1 MSTGTW
7 RVVRPLAG
15 GAILVAVLVAAGPG
29 TVLGSLRSLDR
40 GSVAA
45 AAVIGAMTTAC
56 AAWRWQVV
64 AGRLGLHLRLP
75 AAVAGCYRSQFLNAT
90 LPGGVLGDVQRGVVQ
105 GRAADAVG
113 LGLRSVAWE
122 RTTGFVVLAAITVP
136 AVGLQ
141 LSRTPWVG
149 GAARAVGVAA
159 LVGLLALLAVRPLR
173 RAVRR
178 AATLA
183 GADVRTLA
191 TPRAATAVLAA
202 SVLVVAGH
210 VATFGLAARSVG
222 VHLDASA
229 LLALALPV
237 LLLGALPTNVAG
249 WGPREGAAAWVF
261 AEAGSGA
268 SRGVAVAVAYGVIA
282 LVATLPGAG
291 LLALAAVRGVRGG
304 AGHG

>member
-1 MSTGTW
+1 MNAGTW

-29 TVLGSLRSLDR
+29 TVLGSFRSLD
-40 GSVAA
+40 GASVAA

-90 LPGGVLGDVQRGVVQ
+90 LPGGVLGDVQRGVAQ

-113 LGLRSVAWE
+113 LGLRSVAWD
-122 RTTGFVVLAAITVP
+122 RTTGFVVLAAVTVP
-136 AVGLQ
+136 TVVLQ
-141 LSRTPWVG
+141 QVRTPPGVG
-149 GAARAVGVAA
+149 PGWAIGVAA
-159 LVGLLALLAVRPLR
+159 LVGVLALPAARPLR

-178 AATLA
+178 AAAVA

-191 TPRAATAVLAA
+191 APRAGTAVIVA

-222 VHLDASA
+222 VHLEGSA
-229 LLALALPV
+229 LVALALPV

-304 AGHG
+304 AEHG